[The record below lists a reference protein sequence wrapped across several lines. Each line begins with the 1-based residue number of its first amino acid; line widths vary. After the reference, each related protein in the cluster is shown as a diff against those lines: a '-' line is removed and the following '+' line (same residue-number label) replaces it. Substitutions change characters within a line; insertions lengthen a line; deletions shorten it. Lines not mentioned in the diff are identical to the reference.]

1 MLGLR
6 TASSDNAVGMD
17 LSLSPG
23 KRVVRRMRRTL
34 DNPWPIG
41 VSYLSDGAVSKGTS
55 AAQWTDPAQN
65 QGTVRY
71 LRVRQ
76 YNTHRVLRTFI
87 SRPPTY
93 HPHVYPYTFY
103 HPHHL
108 GFQIAVLFLSLL
120 KSLEIYTLFLL
131 GGTLVGTLSGPSSFL
146 FSRMIGFLHH
156 HTRPSTSFVFSH
168 FANSKIYSD
177 TKRTLFVLTIEKVEL
192 VQLVLLEKELWNS
205 KAPWVSE
212 FLETS
217 KISIV
222 RCMTYHLTTS
232 SPGALGAGQPS

>member
-1 MLGLR
+1 MKQSPQIKEHHTYRDIYAFDSTTSVMLSEL
-6 TASSDNAVGMD
+6 SSTPSAD
-17 LSLSPG
+17 S
-23 KRVVRRMRRTL
+23 TL
-34 DNPWPIG
+34 TIH
-41 VSYLSDGAVSKGTS
+41 
-55 AAQWTDPAQN
+55 
-65 QGTVRY
+65 
-71 LRVRQ
+71 
-76 YNTHRVLRTFI
+76 TH
-87 SRPPTY
+87 
-93 HPHVYPYTFY
+93 YPYAFY
-103 HPHHL
+103 RPHHL
-108 GFQIAVLFLSLL
+108 RFQIAVLALSLL

-146 FSRMIGFLHH
+146 FSHMIGFLHH
-156 HTRPSTSFVFSH
+156 HTRPSTSFVFSR